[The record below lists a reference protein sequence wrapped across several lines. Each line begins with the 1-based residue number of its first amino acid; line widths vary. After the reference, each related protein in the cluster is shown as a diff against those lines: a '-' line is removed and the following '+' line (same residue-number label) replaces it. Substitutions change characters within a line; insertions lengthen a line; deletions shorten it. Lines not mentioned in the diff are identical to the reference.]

1 MGRILR
7 NLNSFHLPARD
18 RKQYLR
24 IMAESSLKRY
34 GIMEHFI
41 PEAKENRLRM
51 FINYNRCC
59 YEKASLQRFCENVA
73 DCMRRLIG

>member
-1 MGRILR
+1 
-7 NLNSFHLPARD
+7 
-18 RKQYLR
+18 
-24 IMAESSLKRY
+24 
-34 GIMEHFI
+34 MEHFI

-59 YEKASLQRFCENVA
+59 YEEASMQRFCEYVA